1 MFHKQAQRAFARVPA
16 AHGQASALALR
27 TCTPVLRRWRH
38 TGLQRRAVILSA
50 RMHVPADSFSGQSPE
65 RKAAVA
71 LRSLFTFVAARVVLE
86 QLQGP
91 DGPTTNGHTSYN
103 QQAYL
108 DLMDFLGVPMKG
120 DGGDEWLAMVM
131 RKNHALALRLM
142 EVREAYQQEFE
153 WQQVAEMACRETR
166 EANMRL
172 MRAAAMAS
180 LQASLGEAGGSSGG
194 GGGFGGP
201 GEGRDGGQGL
211 GPEMA

>member
-1 MFHKQAQRAFARVPA
+1 MIELKGSIPTGNRAVLIRPVRPMPLAQPC
-16 AHGQASALALR
+16 L
-27 TCTPVLRRWRH
+27 LRRRH
-38 TGLQRRAVILSA
+38 SRFTPAA

-65 RKAAVA
+65 RKAATA

-91 DGPTTNGHTSYN
+91 AGPTLTGHTSYN

-120 DGGDEWLAMVM
+120 DGGDEWLAKVM

-142 EVREAYQQEFE
+142 EVREAYLDEFE
-153 WQQVAEMACRETR
+153 WQQVAEMASRETR
-166 EANMRL
+166 EANTRL

-180 LQASLGEAGGSSGG
+180 LQASLGGAVGNGSVHMSGDDLD
-194 GGGFGGP
+194 GP
-201 GEGRDGGQGL
+201 SSAQS
-211 GPEMA
+211 